1 MVSEPTTPITLVPE
15 PSGDTTKADDIAA
28 AIEERILLGTLGPG
42 TLLRQEQLAA
52 DFGVSRTPIREA
64 LRRLDALGL
73 VTFRPNRGVLVR
85 GPSRDDLWD
94 SVLVR
99 AALEATAAELAATR
113 MTDAELD
120 ELAAVE
126 RRYAS
131 ITVRLR
137 SQEVPDAIR
146 RQLAAEWV
154 ASNDRFHD
162 LIVDHCGMPLLRRT
176 ARSVRRVYR
185 TLPTLVFSPE
195 VEGIH
200 DLNLRQHHVIVE
212 ALRAR
217 SPAGASALMHEH
229 IISTG
234 TLLADLFERIDSRS
248 TRPTPQPEP

>member
-1 MVSEPTTPITLVPE
+1 MVSEPTTPVALLPE
-15 PSGDTTKADDIAA
+15 PSGESTKADDIAA
-28 AIEERILLGTLGPG
+28 AIEEQILLGRLGPG

-113 MTDAELD
+113 MTDD
-120 ELAAVE
+120 ELAELAEVE
-126 RRYAS
+126 RRYAA

-137 SQEVPDAIR
+137 SGEMSDVQR
-146 RQLAAEWV
+146 RQLAGEW
-154 ASNDRFHD
+154 AAGNDRFHD

-176 ARSVRRVYR
+176 ARSVRRIYQ
-185 TLPTLVFSPE
+185 TLPTLALSPE

-234 TLLADLFERIDSRS
+234 RLLADLFERIDSRS
-248 TRPTPQPEP
+248 PRPVLKSEP